1 MKDVYILGIESSC
14 DETSCSIVKNGTVEL
29 ATSTSSQIDIHEN
42 FGGVVPEIA
51 SREHVKNITLVIE
64 DCLKKANMKIEDVTV
79 IAITYGPGLIGSLLV
94 GLQAAKTLS
103 YIYNKPLVPVHHIAG
118 HIYANSLVEELKF
131 PLIALVVS
139 GGHSELVYMKSEFSF
154 EVIGETLD
162 DAIVDLGNY
171 KKINPRYGDKNEVLR
186 AINNCDYNTMRDIS
200 NFFYKTSGIYSRLCR
215 YMAYLYRFD
224 WMVTPYINSD
234 SIKVEKILTTFDKVL
249 KYLDNSGIKKML
261 GEISL
266 KVIKNGSYY
275 GYLIPHKERIIIQ
288 ELPSEY
294 CRSRFS
300 VNGRPAV
307 EFNMRFFDEV
317 FRDTTQKIRMLKL
330 FPDEFRKGYIA
341 YKEGKLPPDFA
352 GDTVGWYLL
361 DTNNVIKFNMNGE
374 DFPAFISVIPAIID
388 LDAAQELDRKKMAQK
403 LLKIII
409 QKMPVDKNGDLVFD
423 VDEAQQLH
431 NNAVRMLSKA
441 IGIDVLTTFA
451 DVDVAD
457 MADNSTTTTVDEL
470 EKVERTV
477 YNEAGVSQMQFN
489 TDGNIAL
496 EKSILNDEAA
506 MYNLLLQFEEFLN
519 YMIDRFNTTA
529 KINFKVS
536 ILTTT
541 IYNYQEMAKLYK
553 EQTQLGYS
561 KMLPQIAL
569 GQSQSAILANAYFEN
584 DILDLVNVF
593 IPPISSNTMSAD
605 ALSNRNGDSSSSS
618 SEGGRPTNESQGKEV
633 TEKTIQNK
641 ESQS

>member
-1 MKDVYILGIESSC
+1 MDTRN
-14 DETSCSIVKNGTVEL
+14 DEIVDMIN
-29 ATSTSSQIDIHEN
+29 SSQDGFTPIDFSKIKI
-42 FGGVVPEIA
+42 GV
-51 SREHVKNITLVIE
+51 K
-64 DCLKKANMKIEDVTV
+64 
-79 IAITYGPGLIGSLLV
+79 
-94 GLQAAKTLS
+94 
-103 YIYNKPLVPVHHIAG
+103 
-118 HIYANSLVEELKF
+118 
-131 PLIALVVS
+131 
-139 GGHSELVYMKSEFSF
+139 
-154 EVIGETLD
+154 TLD

-307 EFNMRFFDEV
+307 EFNMKFFDEV
-317 FRDTTQKIRMLKL
+317 FRDTTQKMKMLKL

-409 QKMPVDKNGDLVFD
+409 QKMPVDKNGDLIFD

-431 NNAVRMLSKA
+431 NNAVRMLGKA

-451 DVDVAD
+451 DVEVAD

-506 MYNLLLQFEEFLN
+506 MYNLLLQFEDFLN

-536 ILTTT
+536 VLTTT

-605 ALSNRNGDSSSSS
+605 ALSNKDSDSK
-618 SEGGRPTNESQGKEV
+618 GGRPTNESQGKEV